1 MDEVPSTIGWVGAGR
16 MGTALATRL
25 INAGNRVAVWNR
37 TPSKAA
43 PLAAL
48 GASVSDS
55 LLGLRTKDVVFICV
69 SSSDDLLAVLDPGAG
84 LLAAPSKIATI
95 VDCSTVSPGASA
107 QARKLCGIASI
118 DFLAAPISGNPQVV
132 SAGRATIA
140 VSGPRTAFDHIQPL
154 LAALSDR
161 VVYTGQRE
169 QARLVKLCQNLYL
182 GILIEALV
190 EVIALAQSGGID
202 RSDFL
207 TYLNKTVVSSDWL
220 VNRTQSILDQD
231 WTPTFTL
238 RLLLKDFDL
247 GLQEARR
254 LEVPMS
260 AASQV
265 GELIKRAVNDG
276 LGDIDMLGGLYER
289 QLRDQ

>member
-1 MDEVPSTIGWVGAGR
+1 MHEAPSAIGWVGAGR

-25 INAGNRVAVWNR
+25 INAGNGVSVWNR
-37 TPSKAA
+37 TPAKAA

-55 LLGLRTKDVVFICV
+55 LLGLCTNDVIFICV
-69 SSSDDLLAVLDPGAG
+69 SSSDDLLDVLDPGGG
-84 LLAAPSKIATI
+84 LLAAPGRITTI

-107 QARKLCGIASI
+107 QARKFCEIAGI

-132 SAGRATIA
+132 AAGRATIA
-140 VSGPRTAFDHIQPL
+140 VSGPRQAFDHIQPL
-154 LAALSDR
+154 LGALSDR
-161 VVYTGQRE
+161 VVYTGPGE

-182 GILIEALV
+182 GMLIEALV

-207 TYLNKTVVSSDWL
+207 TYLNQTVVSSDWL
-220 VNRTQSILDQD
+220 VNRTQSILDRD

-247 GLQEARR
+247 GLEEARR
-254 LEVPMS
+254 MEVTMS

-265 GELIKRAVNDG
+265 SELIKMAVNDG
-276 LGDIDMLGGLYER
+276 MGDIDMLGGLYER
-289 QLRDQ
+289 QLRDR